1 MRAWSNGTIRMA
13 MAACVALGGWAA
25 HAEVEGPIPPGRIRT
40 IFETKCIGCHGAD
53 KQAGDLRLDSIEA
66 VQKGGKSGPLF
77 VAAKPDESA
86 LVQRITLPEG
96 DDELMPKEGGPL
108 PGKDIEAIKKWV
120 ADGASF
126 EAWAD
131 AYTEPQLMFA
141 ALTVSGGTP
150 ATALFVDDTQKKIA
164 EGLAPIA
171 PEVLAPITDAGIR
184 LAPIDQVSPLLQAD
198 LKFVPEGA
206 KDEHLALLAPAA
218 ANITWL
224 NLAGSQVTDGGLAPL
239 AGMPRLTS
247 LHLERTGITDAGLAH
262 LVSLANLEYLNLFG
276 TKVTDAGLETLKAL
290 PSLKRLYVWQ
300 TGVTAAGAQALAA
313 ALPALVVNMGTEQK
327 PLEQLVYNDPAA
339 DLAKMEAEKAAAA
352 VPPADGAPAAAPFD
366 PFAPKQ

>member
-66 VQKGGKSGPLF
+66 VQTGGKSGPLF

-86 LVQRITLPEG
+86 LVHRITLPEG
-96 DDELMPKEGGPL
+96 DEELMPKEGGPL

-150 ATALFVDDTQKKIA
+150 ASALFVDDTQKKIA

-171 PEVLAPITDAGIR
+171 PEVLVPITDAGVR

-224 NLAGSQVTDGGLAPL
+224 NLAGSQVTDVGLAPL